1 MKHVQDP
8 GRLLVID
15 DNRVNRL
22 LLTRALETYGHVVT
36 VAENG
41 RVGMDLLRSR
51 PFDVV
56 LLDIDMPEM
65 NGFQLLEEKLA
76 DENLRDMPVIMT
88 TASDNLQSVVRCIE
102 MGAEDYLVKPVNP
115 VVLLARVHSSL
126 EKKRLR
132 DEQKRL
138 LRAFATP
145 EVASQLMREGFS
157 LGGKYAKASIMFSD
171 IVGFTSLCE
180 KQEPAMVI
188 DILND
193 YFALMFDAI
202 THHQGTINQMVGD
215 GLMAIFGAPV
225 EDHDHRL
232 HAVQAA
238 IDMTA
243 LLETFNEQRKQ
254 QGMVTIQVG
263 IGIATGVVICGYTGT
278 QSRATYTCVGDTVNL
293 ASRIEAHTR
302 QVGHSVLID
311 RYTREGL
318 PDSIAVDDLGLQS
331 FKGKEQTVQIF
342 AVNTN

>member
-102 MGAEDYLVKPVNP
+102 LGAEDYLVKPVNP

-126 EKKRLR
+126 
-132 DEQKRL
+132 
-138 LRAFATP
+138 
-145 EVASQLMREGFS
+145 
-157 LGGKYAKASIMFSD
+157 
-171 IVGFTSLCE
+171 
-180 KQEPAMVI
+180 
-188 DILND
+188 
-193 YFALMFDAI
+193 
-202 THHQGTINQMVGD
+202 
-215 GLMAIFGAPV
+215 
-225 EDHDHRL
+225 
-232 HAVQAA
+232 
-238 IDMTA
+238 
-243 LLETFNEQRKQ
+243 
-254 QGMVTIQVG
+254 
-263 IGIATGVVICGYTGT
+263 
-278 QSRATYTCVGDTVNL
+278 
-293 ASRIEAHTR
+293 
-302 QVGHSVLID
+302 
-311 RYTREGL
+311 
-318 PDSIAVDDLGLQS
+318 
-331 FKGKEQTVQIF
+331 
-342 AVNTN
+342 